1 MRIAEKLIHYSLSS
15 YRLMDNKEWF
25 KTKSVG
31 IFITALNKIVN
42 EIAPKMVDEDIE
54 EWVESV

>member
-1 MRIAEKLIHYSLSS
+1 
-15 YRLMDNKEWF
+15 MDNKEWF